1 MNSTAQPVLEAA
13 YAFLLPAWNYL
24 NGPPTVLAGI
34 VAGMI
39 AALIAVWTYTRNRSW
54 EERDARRGT
63 ASILIDETR
72 RMRKFSDFAE
82 GVWVGQRQPEFPTDH
97 IYRGLL
103 QTGNIMR
110 FDRDLRESLDR
121 LYSSFGNSTLSL
133 DEDLYD
139 LIARRLE
146 RIESINVSGLSHALW
161 FIRIGRG
168 GKPLRRRT

>member
-1 MNSTAQPVLEAA
+1 MNATAHPILEAA
-13 YAFLLPAWNYL
+13 YAFLLPIWDYL
-24 NGPPTVLAGI
+24 NGPPTALAGI
-34 VAGMI
+34 S
-39 AALIAVWTYTRNRSW
+39 AALIAIWAYTRNRSW
-54 EERDARRGT
+54 EERGARRGT

-72 RMRKFSDFAE
+72 SMRRFSDFAK
-82 GVWVGQRQPEFPTDH
+82 GVWVGQRQPAFPTDH

-110 FDRDLRESLDR
+110 LDRDLRESLDR

-139 LIARRLE
+139 LIAGRLE

-161 FIRIGRG
+161 LICIGRG
-168 GKPLRRRT
+168 GKPPSRRT